1 MTPGQTDPLLARLE
15 QENKRLGRAVEELS
29 ILNEVASAVTSTSSL
44 DAIVDL
50 IVEKCVK
57 HLAVEQ
63 GAVLLLD
70 RQEPSAPLRT
80 LVRRVDSE
88 FGSIPYRLGDQLTG
102 WMLKHQAPLLI
113 NDLAGDGRFRS
124 GDSDKPF
131 HSLMCVPL
139 SLKRQLIGV
148 LTVFNKRAAEGFTE
162 SDQRLL
168 SIIAAQSAQVIENAR
183 LYEEEQALREM
194 RRDLEVARNI
204 QMKLLPKSA
213 PEIAG
218 FDIAGKSVPA
228 QNVGG
233 DYFDF
238 LPAGEQRF
246 AICLGDV
253 VGKGMPAALLMANVQ
268 ATIRGQNLLQPSA
281 GECLGRSNRL
291 LYESTDSDKFVTLF
305 YGILDP
311 SRRQLHYSNAGHNP
325 PMLISA
331 NARLQ
336 RLTTG
341 GPVLGMLPEFA
352 FEEATVS
359 LDPGDS
365 LVIFSDGFSEAMDS
379 QLEEFGEE
387 QLLELARRH
396 REATAAGVID
406 AVSDA
411 VSRHAGE
418 APQNDDMTMVVVQAL
433 RSE

>member
-1 MTPGQTDPLLARLE
+1 
-15 QENKRLGRAVEELS
+15 
-29 ILNEVASAVTSTSSL
+29 
-44 DAIVDL
+44 
-50 IVEKCVK
+50 
-57 HLAVEQ
+57 
-63 GAVLLLD
+63 
-70 RQEPSAPLRT
+70 
-80 LVRRVDSE
+80 
-88 FGSIPYRLGDQLTG
+88 
-102 WMLKHQAPLLI
+102 
-113 NDLAGDGRFRS
+113 
-124 GDSDKPF
+124 
-131 HSLMCVPL
+131 MCVPL

-311 SRRQLHYSNAGHNP
+311 SR
-325 PMLISA
+325 
-331 NARLQ
+331 
-336 RLTTG
+336 
-341 GPVLGMLPEFA
+341 
-352 FEEATVS
+352 
-359 LDPGDS
+359 
-365 LVIFSDGFSEAMDS
+365 
-379 QLEEFGEE
+379 
-387 QLLELARRH
+387 
-396 REATAAGVID
+396 
-406 AVSDA
+406 
-411 VSRHAGE
+411 
-418 APQNDDMTMVVVQAL
+418 
-433 RSE
+433 